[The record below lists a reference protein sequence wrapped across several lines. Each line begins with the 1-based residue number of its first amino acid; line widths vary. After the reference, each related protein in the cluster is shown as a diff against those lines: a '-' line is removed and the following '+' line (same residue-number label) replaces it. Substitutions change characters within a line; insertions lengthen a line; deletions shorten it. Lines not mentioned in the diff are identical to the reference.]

1 MKNELVS
8 VISPCYNVGRYVAR
22 LLESLLAQ
30 SYKNLEIILVN
41 DGSTDNTSEIIQAYI
56 PRLEGEGYRVI
67 YVEQENGGQ
76 SCAVNNAL
84 KLVTGAYLAWPDA
97 DDWLTPDS
105 IEKRVCFLQSH
116 PEVGLVRGNVERI
129 SASDGCS
136 LGYMEPR
143 NDKAVLLLSFFELL
157 LLEKTW
163 YPPVTCMVRMSCFDQ
178 VVHNR
183 EIYVSHKAG
192 QNWQLMLPVAYRYP
206 CWQMPEVLGF
216 YCEREDSHS
225 KDQLSLEK
233 RLAYIDMCEE
243 VILNTLSKMN
253 ADSVYQRRVS
263 ARYALIR
270 FVTSRRAGGKFLLV
284 LRLYWNAIR
293 LAGTTRVRLVLTR
306 CLITPNCLV
315 ALKKKK

>member
-1 MKNELVS
+1 MKVELVS

-105 IEKRVCFLQSH
+105 IERRVRFLQSH
-116 PEVGLVRGNVERI
+116 PDVGMVRGNVERI
-129 SASDGCS
+129 SAVDGCS
-136 LGYMEPR
+136 MGFMEPSL
-143 NDKAVLLLSFFELL
+143 DKAVHLQSFFELL

-163 YPPVTCMVRMSCFDQ
+163 YPPVTCLVRMSYFDE

-183 EIYVSHKAG
+183 EIYVSQKAG
-192 QNWQLMLPVAYRYP
+192 QNWQLMLPIAYRYP

-216 YCEREDSHS
+216 YCERDDSHS

-233 RLAYIDMCEE
+233 RLAYIDMCEV
-243 VILNTLSKMN
+243 VILNTLSKMH
-253 ADSVYQRRVS
+253 ADSVYQSWVR

-270 FVTSRRAGGKFLLV
+270 FVTARRAGGDFLLV
-284 LRLYWNAIR
+284 LRLYWKAIK
-293 LAGTTRVRLVLTR
+293 LADANSRRIVLTR
-306 CLITPNCLV
+306 CLFTPNWIV